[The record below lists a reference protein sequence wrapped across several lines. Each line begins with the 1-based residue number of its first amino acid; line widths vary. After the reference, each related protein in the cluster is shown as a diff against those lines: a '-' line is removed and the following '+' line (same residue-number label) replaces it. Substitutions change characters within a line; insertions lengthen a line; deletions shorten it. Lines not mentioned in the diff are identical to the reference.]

1 MHHEYGYEYNN
12 LHTQK
17 KNDEDKKFVNENYVD
32 GYFYTYNKDKTVS
45 IYNCMNSEKTLV
57 RTLTH
62 AIDKDMARI
71 QVGVYARH
79 NPVSGGE
86 DRMNS
91 YLLTMYPR
99 QNEFHS
105 FVIARSTRKGVIYS
119 PREVDELNHI
129 FTDFRE
135 DFEDLI

>member
-1 MHHEYGYEYNN
+1 MQHEYGYEYNN
-12 LHTQK
+12 LHTAK
-17 KNDEDKKFVNENYVD
+17 DDEIPKLVGDNYVN
-32 GYFYTYNKDKTVS
+32 GYFYIYNKDKTVS
-45 IYNCMNSEKTLV
+45 IYNCMNSEATLV
-57 RTLTH
+57 RTLSH

-99 QNEFHS
+99 KNEFHS
-105 FVIARSTRKGVIYS
+105 FVTARSTRKGVIYS
-119 PREVDELNHI
+119 PKEVDELHHI
-129 FTDFRE
+129 FTDFYD
-135 DFEDLI
+135 DFEYII